1 MIETPVIVGHE
12 DGIEGRPI
20 ALLVQEASQYASK
33 VYIQVDN
40 KKINAKSI
48 MGMMTLGLAPGEE
61 VTVAADGADEEA
73 AERGCCGSKVWR
85 SGRRCGAVSAGN
97 CRDRCA

>member
-1 MIETPVIVGHE
+1 MIKTPVIVGHE

-48 MGMMTLGLAPGEE
+48 MGMMTLGLSTGESVVVSAE
-61 VTVAADGADEEA
+61 GTDEEA
-73 AERGCCGSKVWR
+73 AIENIEKYLS
-85 SGRRCGAVSAGN
+85 SHN
-97 CRDRCA
+97 